1 MALHYCLKYKDFY
14 DNVFKEFEK
23 QVHEKKYKRVDYA
36 IWKKFSNAPRTDNIF
51 IYVDIYDP
59 MDGIVLSIRSR
70 NKVFVTQHLPCDD
83 DSLGICVKNSGW
95 TMSKYHHSQAF
106 EIKGIDLYGLWEE
119 YLKAS
124 KLEDTWE
131 RDFVPKD
138 LKAIDQI
145 IFDGYYTLRF
155 LSSTC
160 DIYPI
165 GDFPYYHHDSFGE
178 FLRMK
183 RTNNVDIFEKEYEDV
198 TASNILSNATDNTID
213 TIHFDDTNTNAI
225 CISNSDIDWI
235 TSQSAYWTTD
245 TPLQTSFYDI
255 DSSIGLSNYGTT
267 AQSHKNNNNTKENN
281 KMKTFNFDFG
291 PCSKNDNLR
300 LSVYGLAIKNKD
312 NTYVAYDIVDVDV
325 FSFDGNKFLY
335 KMPVPI
341 NAIMRGD
348 VILHNGTP
356 MFVIDIVKNDI
367 EVIDPINGERKI
379 ILLTKSPFGFDY
391 ATKIVNLI
399 GNMNCASQDNPFG
412 NMWMFMMMNEGNTD
426 MLLPLMLCQ
435 NGATID
441 PMMMM
446 CLMSDKQDNLPLRYM
461 MMNNNKPHT
470 CTSNC
475 GQTDKK

>member
-1 MALHYCLKYKDFY
+1 MALHYCLKYKYFY

-36 IWKKFSNAPRTDNIF
+36 IWKKFSNAPRTGDIF

-59 MDGIVLSIRSR
+59 TDGIVLSIRSR
-70 NKVFVTQHLPCDD
+70 DKVFVTQHLPCDD
-83 DSLGICVKNSGW
+83 DSLGSCIKNSGY
-95 TMSKYHHSQAF
+95 TMYKCHHSQEF
-106 EIKGIDLYGLWEE
+106 VIKGIDLYGLWEE

-131 RDFVPKD
+131 TDFVPTD
-138 LKAIDQI
+138 LKVIDRI
-145 IFDGYYTLRF
+145 ILDNYYTLRF

-165 GDFPYYHHDSFGE
+165 GDFPYYHLDSFGE

-183 RTNNVDIFEKEYEDV
+183 YTNNVDIFEKEYQDTSA
-198 TASNILSNATDNTID
+198 TATI
-213 TIHFDDTNTNAI
+213 AG
-225 CISNSDIDWI
+225 IDWVYSDPETAAI
-235 TSQSAYWTTD
+235 KLDRVQWLSADDFSIDLPNIIGCDSDVSLAYSNYDTTM
-245 TPLQTSFYDI
+245 QQ
-255 DSSIGLSNYGTT
+255 SSI
-267 AQSHKNNNNTKENN
+267 NNNTKENN

-312 NTYVAYDIVDVDV
+312 NTYVVYDALKNEIIDVDV

-335 KMPVPI
+335 KMPV
-341 NAIMRGD
+341 AIKDVKRGD
-348 VILHNGTP
+348 VVLHNGTP
-356 MFVIDIVKNDI
+356 MFVIDIVNNDI
-367 EVIDPINGERKI
+367 EVIDPVNGERKV

-391 ATKIVNLI
+391 ATKIVNLV
-399 GNMNCASQDNPFG
+399 GNMDCANKDNPFG
-412 NMWMFMMMNEGNTD
+412 NMWMFMMLNEGNTD

-435 NGATID
+435 NGTAAD

-446 CLMSDKQDNLPLRYM
+446 CLMSDKKDNLPLMYM

-470 CTSNC
+470 CNC
-475 GQTDKK
+475 DCGHVDVKK